1 MQKKYEKSK
10 IYIIKCNVTNKSYIG
25 GTTQPLSKT
34 LSYHKQKFKE
44 YLNDIYKKSSPVFR
58 TFQHDDYSIVLLEL
72 YPCKSIDELNTRVY
86 HHRCIAKQIN
96 NSQTINIATN
106 RNNDSSINI

>member
-34 LSYHKQKFKE
+34 LSYHKQKFKT
-44 YLNDIYKKSSPVFR
+44 YLNNIYLKSLPVFR
-58 TFQHDDYSIVLLEL
+58 TFQHDDYSIVLLES
-72 YPCKSIDELNTRVY
+72 YPCKSIDELNARVH
-86 HHRCIAKQIN
+86 HHRSIAKI
-96 NSQTINIATN
+96 NSQNINIATN

>member
-1 MQKKYEKSK
+1 MSKKYEKSK

-44 YLNDIYKKSSPVFR
+44 YLNDIYMKSSKVFNV
-58 TFQHDDYSIVLLEL
+58 FQHDNYSIVLLES
-72 YPCKSIDELNTRVY
+72 YPCKTIDELNARVH
-86 HHRCIAKQIN
+86 HHRMIAKT
-96 NSQTINIATN
+96 NSQTINIPTN